1 MFIELTIIYPF
12 KKSREK
18 IINLLK
24 SQKNNLLDSNKCLE
38 YLINEDTYSD
48 KIICI
53 IKWSSKDTMKTS
65 IGNKEHRKN
74 LEAMVS
80 LQKFPSEVFH
90 LNEIKES

>member
-24 SQKNNLLDSNKCLE
+24 FQKNNLLDSNKCLE

-53 IKWSSKDTMKTS
+53 IKWPSKDTMKTS

-80 LQKFPSEVFH
+80 LQKFPSEVFY
-90 LNEIKES
+90 LNEIEDS

>member
-53 IKWSSKDTMKTS
+53 IKWASKDIMKTS

-90 LNEIKES
+90 LNEIEEL

>member
-1 MFIELTIIYPF
+1 MFIEVTIIYPF
-12 KKSREK
+12 GKSREK

-24 SQKNNLLDSNKCLE
+24 SQKNHLLTSNKCFE

-53 IKWSSKDTMKTS
+53 VKWGSKDEMKTA

-80 LQKFPSEVFH
+80 LQKFPSEVYH
-90 LNEIKES
+90 LTEIEES